1 VSLERCWSGK
11 NFGVLIVSFIVFKI
25 YFNIYMDTIYT
36 IIQQTIFVQ
45 YTKTTLQ
52 TFMSVTDVY
61 HNRDKTNDCNTG
73 PK

>member
-11 NFGVLIVSFIVFKI
+11 NFGILIVSFIVFKI
-25 YFNIYMDTIYT
+25 YFNIYMDIIYT

-52 TFMSVTDVY
+52 TFKCKYGFLFVLIILHS
-61 HNRDKTNDCNTG
+61 
-73 PK
+73 